1 MAWIA
6 CWWGRADTMAET
18 EFAVVGGGLVGMAV
32 AYGLQR
38 RGHQVTVFDEGDL
51 AYRASRGNFGLVWVQ
66 GKGTGM
72 PDYARWTRLSAA
84 LWPEFADELK
94 RTTGIDLEL
103 TQPGGLD
110 LCLTEAELADQ
121 VARLQGLCDAL
132 DGDYPFEV
140 LEPGRLRGM
149 VPEVGPTVSGAT
161 YFPEDGHANPLFLL
175 RALLDG
181 FRAEGGRVE
190 NGGAVRV
197 ITPIQGAFRI
207 ETDRPWEAA
216 QVVLS
221 AGLGNAKLGP
231 MVGLNAPVEP
241 NRGQILICERVQPF
255 LHYPTV
261 QIRQVGTG
269 SVQIGDSKEDV
280 GFNDA
285 TAPRV
290 VAAIARRAT
299 RLFPLLENVRVVRA
313 WGALRIMS
321 PDGHPIY
328 DRSIEHAGAHL
339 VTCHSGVTLAAAHAL
354 VLAGW
359 IAGGEPEIPYLET
372 FSGKRFQL
380 SSAA

>member
-1 MAWIA
+1 
-6 CWWGRADTMAET
+6 MAET

-207 ETDRPWEAA
+207 ETDRLWEAA